1 MQELDVQTIFGVLL
15 RKCKLIILF
24 TIIGALLF
32 GAYTRFFV
40 AETYKSEFEMYVIS
54 YRDQNST
61 TAQGISSSQLM
72 AAQDLVNEYIVVMDN
87 DRVLQSV
94 ANSLQKRGY
103 TMTTKALRSVLKL
116 SAVNSTAML
125 RVSAV
130 TTDPALSQAICQAV
144 SEVAPGQFAD
154 IMKLSSVE
162 VMAPPQKGV
171 KNGPSLVRNT
181 ALGAIIGLVLS
192 AAIIIVLFMLDNTVK
207 DERDLR
213 RRMNNIPV
221 LGMVPSFQR
230 KTKKGGHRHA

>member
-61 TAQGISSSQLM
+61 TAQGMSSSQLM

-130 TTDPALSQAICQAV
+130 TTGPRAFAGDLSGGLRGGAGAV
-144 SEVAPGQFAD
+144 CRYHEAEQRG
-154 IMKLSSVE
+154 
-162 VMAPPQKGV
+162 G
-171 KNGPSLVRNT
+171 NG
-181 ALGAIIGLVLS
+181 
-192 AAIIIVLFMLDNTVK
+192 
-207 DERDLR
+207 R
-213 RRMNNIPV
+213 RR
-221 LGMVPSFQR
+221 R
-230 KTKKGGHRHA
+230 RA

>member
-1 MQELDVQTIFGVLL
+1 MQELDVQAIFGVLL

-103 TMTTKALRSVLKL
+103 TMTTKALRSVLNL
-116 SAVNSTAML
+116 SAVNGTAML

-130 TTDPALSQAICQAV
+130 TTDPTLSQAICQSV

-171 KNGPSLVRNT
+171 KNGPNLARNT
-181 ALGAIIGLVLS
+181 ILGAIIGLVLS
-192 AAIIIVLFMLDNTVK
+192 SAVIVVLYLLDNTVK
-207 DERDLR
+207 NERDLHR
-213 RRMNNIPV
+213 HLNNVPV
-221 LGMVPSFQR
+221 LGVVPSFQR

>member
-61 TAQGISSSQLM
+61 TAQGMSSSQLM

-103 TMTTKALRSVLKL
+103 TMTTKALRSV
-116 SAVNSTAML
+116 A
-125 RVSAV
+125 
-130 TTDPALSQAICQAV
+130 QAFGRQ
-144 SEVAPGQFAD
+144 Q
-154 IMKLSSVE
+154 
-162 VMAPPQKGV
+162 
-171 KNGPSLVRNT
+171 
-181 ALGAIIGLVLS
+181 
-192 AAIIIVLFMLDNTVK
+192 
-207 DERDLR
+207 
-213 RRMNNIPV
+213 
-221 LGMVPSFQR
+221 
-230 KTKKGGHRHA
+230 HRHAAGIRRDHRPRAFAGDLSGRLRGGAGAVCRYHEAEQRGGNGAAAEGREERSQPCAQHRAWCHYRPGAVRCDHHCAVYAG